1 MQAQSD
7 LAIEKIFDG
16 AGRAFVERGVSRS
29 GIAEI
34 AKFAGCSRGTLY
46 RYFKNRHELHLDFVV
61 NRAARLLTQLAT
73 PWITSRIRAKG

>member
-1 MQAQSD
+1 MSAPLLMQAQSD

-29 GIAEI
+29 GIAKI

-46 RYFKNRHELHLDFVV
+46 RYF
-61 NRAARLLTQLAT
+61 
-73 PWITSRIRAKG
+73 